1 MTGLTNISLSLA
13 TYKAIEAQR
22 LSFSESHDAI
32 IRRALA
38 ERSARRS
45 RVAGQAALLA
55 RGAPRKRGRV
65 RVELFGREQEVFN
78 LRDAYLVILTALV
91 RHKATLL
98 QLLAHEG
105 SARRRWVARSPEAL
119 FVTAPHLAGQHAH
132 QIVPEWY
139 IDTNVSRA
147 QIAARLTVAAR
158 LAGYAYDRDVRI
170 VEG

>member
-1 MTGLTNISLSLA
+1 MTGLTSVSLSLA

-22 LSFSESHDAI
+22 LSFAESHDAI

-38 ERSARRS
+38 ERAGRRT
-45 RVAGQAALLA
+45 RVAGQAAALG

-65 RVELFGREQEVFN
+65 RVVLFGREQDVFN
-78 LRDAYLVILTALV
+78 LRDAYLVILASLI
-91 RHKATLL
+91 RHKASLL
-98 QLLAHEG
+98 QLLLNEG

-119 FVTAPHLAGQHAH
+119 FVTAPHLAADHAH
-132 QIVPEWY
+132 QIAPDWY

-147 QIAARLTVAAR
+147 QIISRLTVAAR
-158 LAGYAYDRDVRI
+158 LAGYSFGKDLRI